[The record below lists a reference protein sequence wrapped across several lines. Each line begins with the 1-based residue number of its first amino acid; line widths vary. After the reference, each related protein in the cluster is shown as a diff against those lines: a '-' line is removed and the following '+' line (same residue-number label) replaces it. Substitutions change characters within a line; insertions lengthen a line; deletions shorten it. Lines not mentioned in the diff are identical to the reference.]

1 MPIPPRVLYPGGSPR
16 DPAAPVVVD
25 HSQDLALVR
34 RILDGSADAWDRFLT
49 VYAGLLWAVI
59 RRYMP
64 ARDREETHAVFAEVL
79 TGLYR
84 HKFATYEG
92 RAALSTWLTLVARAE
107 AVDHLRRRFGR
118 RAPPRGL
125 RRLTPADREIF
136 RMYYVEGRGLREVL
150 LELQRTDPSW
160 TQQRLLTS
168 LQTIEREVD
177 DRSLRRLA
185 YDLHAQSSGAASGR
199 LLAYLDHVRD
209 EFKLLEGAHRPE
221 YHIMEREARRVLE
234 RVRELIDELPP
245 EDRRVYSLRFER
257 GWTAPQIAEELGL
270 ADPRGAYTLVDR
282 IVRGLRRKL
291 NVSFPREE

>member
-1 MPIPPRVLYPGGSPR
+1 
-16 DPAAPVVVD
+16 VVVD

-34 RILDGSADAWDRFLT
+34 RILAGSAEAWDEFLSA
-49 VYAGLLWAVI
+49 YAGLMWAVI
-59 RRYMP
+59 RRYVP
-64 ARDREETHAVFAEVL
+64 SRDREDLNAVFAELL
-79 TGLYR
+79 TGLCE
-84 HKFATYEG
+84 HKFATYAG

-125 RRLTPADREIF
+125 RRLSPAEQEIF

-150 LELQRTDPSW
+150 LELRGTDSSW
-160 TQQRLLTS
+160 THQRLLSS
-168 LQTIEREVD
+168 LQAIEREVD

-209 EFKLLEGAHRPE
+209 EFRLLEGAHRPE
-221 YHIMEREARRVLE
+221 YHIMEREARRVLD
-234 RVRELIDELPP
+234 RVRELIEQLPP
-245 EDRRVYSLRFER
+245 EDRRIYSLRFER
-257 GWTAPQIAEELGL
+257 GWTAQQIAEELGL

-291 NVSFPREE
+291 KLSFPEQE